1 MKDRIVEE
9 VKMAKETGRITSEG
23 IYEIVRKAVSDVV
36 SEAKGGAERNRSSG
50 RICWGTRQRRLSA
63 RTLLKQRKTLRQS
76 STFL

>member
-36 SEAKGGAERNRSSG
+36 SEAKGGAEEIRPIVKNA
-50 RICWGTRQRRLSA
+50 LSA
-63 RTLLKQRKTLRQS
+63 AVDVAWKG
-76 STFL
+76 